1 MISRMRPLGG
11 EPPMRA
17 PELIMKKRDGGELSG
32 AELKYLIDGMVSGEV
47 ADYQMAALCMAVF
60 FRGMSPRET
69 ADLTQAMTLSGSVLD
84 LSAISGI
91 KVDKHSTG
99 GVGDT
104 TTLVLAPMVAAA
116 GGVVAKMSGRGLGHT
131 GGTLDK
137 LESIPGFRVALTD
150 GEFSAQVNRIGL
162 AVVGQTG
169 DIAPADKKL
178 YALRDVTATVESI
191 PLIAASIM
199 SKKLATGA
207 DAIVLDVK
215 TGSGAFMRELD
226 DARRL
231 AELMV
236 EIGTMSGRR
245 MAALITDMSQPLGM
259 AIGNSL
265 EVIEAIETLQGKV
278 GGRLLEVCMELGAR
292 MLTLSELACD
302 AEEGR
307 AMLRRAL
314 ASGKAL
320 DKLAQMIEA
329 QGGDAECTRNPWVLP
344 VAGCT
349 AQIIASEAGYVQHVD
364 ALTLGRA
371 AMAMGAGRS
380 RKEDDVDLAC
390 GIMVAKSVGD
400 MVSPGEPLARLY
412 ASSEGLLREG
422 TAIAG
427 AAFAIGAEPAIAPTL
442 FY

>member
-1 MISRMRPLGG
+1 MRV
-11 EPPMRA
+11 
-17 PELIMKKRDGGELSG
+17 PELIMKKRDGGELTE

-47 ADYQMAALCMAVF
+47 PDYQMSALCMAIY
-60 FRGMSPRET
+60 FRGMCARET
-69 ADLTQAMTLSGSVLD
+69 AAMTQAMTVSGSVVN

-137 LESIPGFRVALTD
+137 LESIPGFRVGLSES
-150 GEFSAQVNRIGL
+150 EFISQVNRIGL

-215 TGSGAFMRELD
+215 TGSGAFMQKLE
-226 DARRL
+226 DAQKL

-236 EIGTMSGRR
+236 EIGTLAGRR

-278 GGRLLEVCMELGAR
+278 GGRLLEVCLELGAR
-292 MLTLSELACD
+292 MLILSGLAEST
-302 AEEGR
+302 EEGK
-307 AMLRRAL
+307 AL
-314 ASGKAL
+314 LSDALSSGRAL
-320 DKLAQMIEA
+320 DKLTQMIEA
-329 QGGDAECTRNPWVLP
+329 QGGDSACTRDPWILP
-344 VAGCT
+344 VARCT
-349 AQIIASEAGYVQHVD
+349 AEIRAEQGGYVQRVD

-390 GIMVAKSVGD
+390 GIVVAKSIGD
-400 MVSPGEPLARLY
+400 AVKPGEPLAKLY
-412 ASSEGLLREG
+412 ASSERLMREG
-422 TAIAG
+422 LDTAGQAFAVG
-427 AAFAIGAEPAIAPTL
+427 AAPVAPPTL
-442 FY
+442 IY